1 MGRPFLTAIFII
13 ESIKRQNRGKS
24 KLESRNISMSGSR
37 WKPYT
42 YLVPALL
49 IFLVFVLTPVI
60 FSLTLS
66 LYKFT
71 GFDSH
76 VFRKFVGLK
85 NYQILF
91 ADRYFWISIRN
102 TFFFVGASISVQVII
117 ALILSIIIFIGRFRL
132 SVLIRTVVF
141 FPGVLAPVSV
151 SLAWRRMLEQD
162 GVINQILGGINF
174 SWLSSVRLA
183 IWCVIFVSIWQWVGY
198 NLVIF
203 YAGLQSLDIELLEA
217 ADVDGANWMT
227 KINRIIIPLLKPT
240 IILNV
245 ILNLIGSFR
254 VFDIVYVLTRG
265 GPIHNSEVLT
275 TIMFYYSFA
284 PNGPN
289 KMGVASSV
297 AVIMFAVVLIF
308 GFLRIRYM
316 KRRDGGI

>member
-1 MGRPFLTAIFII
+1 MQLGEQFV
-13 ESIKRQNRGKS
+13 
-24 KLESRNISMSGSR
+24 GSSH

-42 YLVPALL
+42 YLIPALL
-49 IFLVFVLTPVI
+49 VFIVFVFTPVV

-71 GFDSH
+71 GFDSRI
-76 VFRKFVGLK
+76 FRTFVGFE
-85 NYQILF
+85 NYRVLF

-102 TFFFVGASISVQVII
+102 TVYFVGASISVQV
-117 ALILSIIIFIGRFRL
+117 ALALTLAIIIFVGRFRL
-132 SVLIRTVVF
+132 SVLIRTVIF

-162 GVINQILGGINF
+162 GVINRILGGIEF
-174 SWLSSVRLA
+174 SWLSSVQLA

-217 ADVDGANWMT
+217 ADVDGAGWGV
-227 KINRIIIPLLKPT
+227 KINRIIIPLMKPT
-240 IILNV
+240 ILLNV

-284 PNGPN
+284 ANGPN
-289 KMGVASSV
+289 KMGVGSSV
-297 AVIMFAVVLIF
+297 AVIMFAVVLVF
-308 GFLRIRYM
+308 GFFRIRAL
-316 KRRDGGI
+316 KRSEGAL